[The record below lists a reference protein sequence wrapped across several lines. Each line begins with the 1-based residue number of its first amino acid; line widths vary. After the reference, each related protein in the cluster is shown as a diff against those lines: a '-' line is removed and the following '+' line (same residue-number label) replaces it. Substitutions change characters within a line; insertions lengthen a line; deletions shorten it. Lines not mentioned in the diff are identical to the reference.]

1 MVLVSRQPKEL
12 EAVLFRLESDLA
24 RADVSVQG
32 GELQAWYIG
41 GQNLLWERDPQ
52 WWDQSAPILF
62 PIVGWA
68 NQGRIN
74 VDGRSRPIG
83 VHGFAAQSQFTMLER
98 TDTSITLVL
107 ASDERTFHI
116 YPFSFRLLV
125 SYKLKA
131 ASLSTRFAV
140 ENTDRR
146 IMPYA
151 IGFHPAF
158 RWPLGGGNRADHAVI
173 FAAPES
179 SSIPVIAAG
188 GLLSSET
195 RRIPLRDRRL
205 ELTDEL
211 FASDALCFLN
221 ANSGAFRFSGLPQG
235 PSIRLE
241 TSNFPHLALWSRS
254 GAPFISMEAWTGH
267 SDPVGFTGELIDKPS
282 MRLLAPGATA
292 HHGVDFFYRSTGCSA

>member
-68 NQGRIN
+68 NQGSIT

-83 VHGFAAQSQFTMLER
+83 VHGFAANSQFTMLER

-107 ASDERTFHI
+107 ASDELTFQI

-125 SYKLKA
+125 SYKLKD

-158 RWPLGGGNRADHAVI
+158 RWPLGRGNRPDHAVI
-173 FAAPES
+173 FEAPERS
-179 SSIPVIAAG
+179 SVPVIAAG
-188 GLLSSET
+188 GLLSNET

-205 ELTDEL
+205 ALTDEL

-221 ANSGAFRFSGLPQG
+221 ANSGAFCFSGLPQVQVSGLRHQTSRIWRFG
-235 PSIRLE
+235 PGPE
-241 TSNFPHLALWSRS
+241 HHLFRW
-254 GAPFISMEAWTGH
+254 
-267 SDPVGFTGELIDKPS
+267 K
-282 MRLLAPGATA
+282 
-292 HHGVDFFYRSTGCSA
+292 HGPDIAIQWASPAN

>member
-1 MVLVSRQPKEL
+1 M
-12 EAVLFRLESDLA
+12 LFRLESDLA

-32 GELQAWYIG
+32 GELQAWYVG
-41 GQNLLWERDPQ
+41 GQNLLWERDPE
-52 WWDQSAPILF
+52 WWDQSAAILF

-98 TDTSITLVL
+98 TDTSITMVL
-107 ASDERTFHI
+107 ASDERTFQI
-116 YPFSFRLLV
+116 YPFSFRLLI
-125 SYKLKA
+125 SYKLKD
-131 ASLSTRFAV
+131 ASLSTHFAV

-158 RWPLGGGNRADHAVI
+158 RWPLGSGNRADHAVI
-173 FAAPES
+173 FDTPES
-179 SSIPVIAAG
+179 SSIPVIATG

-205 ELTDEL
+205 ELTDGL

-221 ANSGAFRFSGLPQG
+221 ANSRSFCFSGLPQG

-241 TSNFPHLALWSRS
+241 TSNFPHLALWSRP
-254 GAPFISMEAWTGH
+254 GAPFVSMEAWTGH

-282 MRLLAPGATA
+282 MRLLPPGATA
-292 HHGVDFFYRSTGCSA
+292 HHGVDFFYRGTDSA